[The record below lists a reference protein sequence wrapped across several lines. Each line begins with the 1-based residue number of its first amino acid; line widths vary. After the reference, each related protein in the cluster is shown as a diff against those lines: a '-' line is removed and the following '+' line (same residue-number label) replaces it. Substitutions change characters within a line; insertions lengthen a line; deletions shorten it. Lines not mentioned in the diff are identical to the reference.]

1 MAYRFILPWRE
12 VKARLRGRSEAELM
26 SVIRD
31 CYRRDEGVRKLLT
44 LRLMDGDE
52 EAMAAVED
60 LRRLASEAF
69 WVEGRRGEP
78 LGPDLRAARA
88 HLRDIEGLTD
98 DPQVLLECLLDYAG
112 HGIGFTVKYG
122 DMWEGYYDAIEAVFD
137 RAMGHLVEHRGV
149 VDGEKALERAT
160 AMVARTEDIGWGFY
174 EYLEVRLEET
184 RKELGLAE
192 DG

>member
-1 MAYRFILPWRE
+1 VSYRFILPWRE
-12 VKARLRGRSEAELM
+12 VRARHRGQSEAELL

-44 LRLMDGDE
+44 LRLMDEGE
-52 EAMAAVED
+52 EALAVVED
-60 LRRLASEAF
+60 LRRLVGEAF
-69 WVEGRRGEP
+69 WAKDRRGEP

-88 HLRDIEGLTD
+88 HLRDIEGLVD
-98 DPQVLLECLLDYAG
+98 DPQVLLECLLDFAG

-122 DMWEGYYDAIEAVFD
+122 DMWEGYYDDIGAVFD
-137 RAMGHLVEHRGV
+137 RAMRHLVEHRGV
-149 VDGEKALERAT
+149 VDVEASLERAA
-160 AMVARTEDIGWGFY
+160 AMVARTESMGWGFY

-184 RKELGLAE
+184 RKDLGLAE

>member
-69 WVEGRRGEP
+69 WVEGRRGSM
-78 LGPDLRAARA
+78 R
-88 HLRDIEGLTD
+88 
-98 DPQVLLECLLDYAG
+98 
-112 HGIGFTVKYG
+112 
-122 DMWEGYYDAIEAVFD
+122 
-137 RAMGHLVEHRGV
+137 
-149 VDGEKALERAT
+149 
-160 AMVARTEDIGWGFY
+160 
-174 EYLEVRLEET
+174 
-184 RKELGLAE
+184 
-192 DG
+192 